1 MTTAITE
8 KFLNELGIGYEII
21 DGKVHVG
28 GSLYLNSLTSIPEDL
43 GNGLTVGGYLDLSSL
58 TSIPEDFGNG
68 LTVGGSLYLN
78 SLTSIPEDLG
88 NGLTVGGS
96 LYLNSLT
103 SIPEDFGNG
112 LTVGGSL
119 DLSSL
124 TSIPEDFGNG
134 LTVGGNLYLNSLT
147 SIPEDFGNG
156 LTVGGDLDLR
166 SLEPVLRKK
175 IKVNQP
181 KENIYQKV
189 QQQITPLLCWQN
201 GKYRLIDNI
210 FCEVLSQK
218 RNIIKVKTR
227 NELAYVFV
235 KNNVYAHGNT
245 VRQAY
250 LDWLF
255 KTSDRDVSKYENLD
269 KSKEYNLDFWVI
281 AYRTI
286 TGACSFGTNE
296 YLENNKE
303 KYKAKMTL
311 QEVLTA
317 TYGQYG
323 SNTFQ
328 EFFNRNN

>member
-1 MTTAITE
+1 MT
-8 KFLNELGIGYEII
+8 
-21 DGKVHVG
+21 VG
-28 GSLYLNSLTSIPEDL
+28 GYLDLRSLTSIPENFGNGLTVGGGLDL
-43 GNGLTVGGYLDLSSL
+43 RSLTSIPDGFGNGLTVGGYLYLSSL
-58 TSIPEDFGNG
+58 TSIPDGFGNG
-68 LTVGGSLYLN
+68 LTVGGGLY
-78 SLTSIPEDLG
+78 
-88 NGLTVGGS
+88 
-96 LYLNSLT
+96 
-103 SIPEDFGNG
+103 
-112 LTVGGSL
+112 
-119 DLSSL
+119 LSSL
-124 TSIPEDFGNG
+124 TSIPDG
-134 LTVGGNLYLNSLT
+134 
-147 SIPEDFGNG
+147 FGNG
-156 LTVGGDLDLR
+156 LTVGGDLDLGSLTSIPDGFGNGLTVGGGLYLSSLTSIPDGFGNGLTVGGYLDLR
-166 SLEPVLRKK
+166 SLKLVLRKK
-175 IKVNQP
+175 IKVNRP
-181 KENIYQKV
+181 KPNIYQKI
-189 QQQITPLLCWQN
+189 QQQITPLLCWQDD
-201 GKYRLIDNI
+201 KYRLIDGI

-227 NELAYVFV
+227 NKLAYVFV
-235 KNNVYAHGNT
+235 KKGIYAHGHT

-317 TYGQYG
+317 TDGQYG
-323 SNTFQ
+323 SHSFQ

>member
-1 MTTAITE
+1 M
-8 KFLNELGIGYEII
+8 
-21 DGKVHVG
+21 
-28 GSLYLNSLTSIPEDL
+28 YLNSLTSIPDGFNPTVGGNLDL
-43 GNGLTVGGYLDLSSL
+43 SRLTSIPDGFNPTVGGYLYLSRL
-58 TSIPEDFGNG
+58 TSIPDGFN
-68 LTVGGSLYLN
+68 
-78 SLTSIPEDLG
+78 P
-88 NGLTVGGS
+88 
-96 LYLNSLT
+96 
-103 SIPEDFGNG
+103 
-112 LTVGGSL
+112 
-119 DLSSL
+119 
-124 TSIPEDFGNG
+124 
-134 LTVGGNLYLNSLT
+134 TVGGNLYL
-147 SIPEDFGNG
+147 G
-156 LTVGGDLDLR
+156 

-175 IKVNQP
+175 IKVNRP
-181 KENIYQKV
+181 KANIYQKM
-189 QQQITPLLCWQN
+189 QQQITPLLCWQD
-201 GKYRLIDNI
+201 GKYRLIDGI

-218 RNIIKVKTR
+218 RNVIKVKTR
-227 NELAYVFV
+227 NKLAYVFV
-235 KNNVYAHGNT
+235 KKGVYAHGYT

-317 TYGQYG
+317 TDGQYG
-323 SNTFQ
+323 SHTFQ